1 MYSKDTPMPRF
12 AGCTAAVLMTLA
24 AAAAA
29 AQDNEVRV
37 EYGMLRCT
45 MTDRTNFV
53 VVSKAE
59 FACIFEHGDD
69 RPSERFAGTIDQVG
83 LDLSRMESQQLIWA
97 VLAPSY
103 DAEVSAM
110 EGFYG
115 GAGAGFSVGQGAGV
129 SVLVGGFDKSF
140 ALQPISV
147 SGNSGAGVSA
157 GVQGLRLRYQG
168 QM

>member
-1 MYSKDTPMPRF
+1 
-12 AGCTAAVLMTLA
+12 
-24 AAAAA
+24 
-29 AQDNEVRV
+29 
-37 EYGMLRCT
+37 

-83 LDLSRMESQQLIWA
+83 LDLSQMESQQLIWA

-115 GAGAGFSVGQGAGV
+115 GAERAS
-129 SVLVGGFDKSF
+129 
-140 ALQPISV
+140 P
-147 SGNSGAGVSA
+147 SA
-157 GVQGLRLRYQG
+157 RAPV
-168 QM
+168 